1 MEVTFHNWIYSMFS
15 TPPEKTFVD
24 WFYTADRQESP
35 LALWQDPSLWGFF
48 WFVLLLPKILDFLVI
63 WLWRKLQDNNCH
75 KEKVKSFC
83 CLPKLP
89 SRMKL
94 NQTKGDYTRFDTV
107 SHFKDRQVA
116 DRSLSKDPN
125 KMRNC
130 STNLIVKSKAESFPK
145 LVLPP
150 HKVCR
155 TIHSPPPRPCAAS
168 PPPALRETVVY
179 QVVRV
184 IRFTRQMTGGERLVF
199 TQQIQFSAIMNSFQ
213 SGLAD
218 VHIQVMEMV
227 SSSHRIAIGGSGKM
241 MQLMKAPEIGDQK
254 QHLKSSEEQAAV
266 MEMVSS
272 SHRIAIEGSGEMMQL
287 MKAPEIGDQ
296 MQHLKSRH
304 SVLPLLHEP
313 QAKKAT
319 MKKKDLTI
327 PDRPESRR
335 HPQLRSDI
343 EKVTEEYGNGIVTI
357 RECEDIDEVFIDLHL
372 EIWVMQKVSMM
383 EESLPLLIRLGFSL
397 SKYIDGDE
405 PSVELIVPNKEGYFI
420 NLFLMESMLKTFLA
434 SRWKRWNVHP
444 PKYVKLH
451 RIVSRFLKHA
461 HSLFKPTYRRNRK
474 KVNIIPIQDYA
485 LLPLSEQGI
494 LLEVMHH
501 VIKNAEALRGIHT
514 LFDAPYIPKD
524 KVLKVSTLDDFY
536 NRKLHFVSQF
546 HFTRSSFIKQGRVT

>member
-1 MEVTFHNWIYSMFS
+1 MKLYHNLHQPRCAKVCSRTYTHNFDETSPQPSSSLMYQCVFKALEKLWSEEGLGRGLA
-15 TPPEKTFVD
+15 EKTFVD

-35 LALWQDPSLWGFF
+35 LALWQDPCLWGFF

-145 LVLPP
+145 LVLPL

-199 TQQIQFSAIMNSFQ
+199 TQQIQFSGIMSMNSFE
-213 SGLAD
+213 SGIAD

-272 SHRIAIEGSGEMMQL
+272 SHRIPIEGSGEMMQLMKAPEIGDQKQHLKSSEEQAAVMEMVSSSHRIAIEGSGKMMQL

-343 EKVTEEYGNGIVTI
+343 KKVTEEYGNGIVTI
-357 RECEDIDEVFIDLHL
+357 RECEDIDEVFIDLRL
-372 EIWVMQKVSMM
+372 EIWVMQLVITSLGQMNQISFNPRGDLQFGGYDARGM
-383 EESLPLLIRLGFSL
+383 EEYEAFNFTNTRVYSETQPR
-397 SKYIDGDE
+397 
-405 PSVELIVPNKEGYFI
+405 
-420 NLFLMESMLKTFLA
+420 T
-434 SRWKRWNVHP
+434 RQ
-444 PKYVKLH
+444 
-451 RIVSRFLKHA
+451 
-461 HSLFKPTYRRNRK
+461 RK
-474 KVNIIPIQDYA
+474 
-485 LLPLSEQGI
+485 
-494 LLEVMHH
+494 M
-501 VIKNAEALRGIHT
+501 
-514 LFDAPYIPKD
+514 
-524 KVLKVSTLDDFY
+524 
-536 NRKLHFVSQF
+536 
-546 HFTRSSFIKQGRVT
+546 